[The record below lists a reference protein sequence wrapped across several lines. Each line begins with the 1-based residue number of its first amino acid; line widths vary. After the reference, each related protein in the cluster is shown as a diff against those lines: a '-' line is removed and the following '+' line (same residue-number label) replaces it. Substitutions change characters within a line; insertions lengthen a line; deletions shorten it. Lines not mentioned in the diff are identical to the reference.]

1 MKFKLFLLLLLPALA
16 LTAQTD
22 PAPKK
27 RTYEIPDGSPFAET
41 IKADDLKALLYV
53 LASDS
58 LQGRETGEEGQR
70 KAARF
75 IARMFKEA
83 GIPAK
88 GDRND
93 YQQGVQLQNDTWT
106 DLGLKV
112 GDQEFKNRT
121 DFYVFPAN
129 NPDKPEITIKEVIF
143 VGYGIEDE
151 KYNDYAST
159 DVAGKAVVFYFG
171 EPMTKEGNSLLTG
184 TNSRSQWS
192 LDWKKK
198 IQTAKKKGA
207 TAAFVIMPQFEDGL
221 RLNRKSVSTFGWKPG
236 FGDPEKATKDL
247 VPFMFVNAAVGKA
260 ILGEKA
266 AKVEQELADLANGGK
281 FKPVKVKSKI
291 QMRLDKETKRLEG
304 SNVFAVIEGS
314 DERLKKEYVLV
325 TAHYDHLGTP
335 DSSVIYYGADDN
347 ASGSS
352 GVIEIARAFAEAKK
366 QGKGPKRTVICML
379 VSGEEKGL
387 LGSKYYTDVPL
398 YPLDKTVVD
407 VNIDMIGRVDERH
420 ADNPNYV
427 YSIGSARI
435 STHLKDVC
443 EMVNAE
449 RTKLELDYQYDRP
462 DDPNRYYERSD
473 HYNFA
478 EKGIPVVFFFNGT
491 HPDYHRPTDTADKIN
506 FDALAKRA
514 QLAFYVAWEAA
525 NRPTGFPADVE
536 QPKKRDRD

>member
-1 MKFKLFLLLLLPALA
+1 M
-16 LTAQTD
+16 
-22 PAPKK
+22 
-27 RTYEIPDGSPFAET
+27 PDGSPFAET
-41 IKADDLKALLYV
+41 IKAEDLKALLYV

-129 NPDKPEITIKEVIF
+129 NPDKPEILLKEVVF

-151 KYNDYAST
+151 KYSDYTGT
-159 DVAGKAVVFYFG
+159 DVSGKAVVFYFG
-171 EPMTKEGNSLLTG
+171 EPMSKEGNSLLTG

-236 FGDPEKATKDL
+236 FGDSEKATKDL

-260 ILGEKA
+260 ILGDKA

-314 DERLKKEYVLV
+314 DEKLKKEYVLV
-325 TAHYDHLGTP
+325 TAHYDHLGMA
-335 DSSVIYYGADDN
+335 DSTVIYYGADDN
-347 ASGSS
+347 GSGSS

-427 YSIGSARI
+427 YSIGSGRI

-536 QPKKRDRD
+536 QPKKRERD